1 MGHDLRQ
8 ASRTATQVFGCGY
21 SVFLGQVLS
30 TAPSINRLFPFSTGI
45 DCYSLLEEVDIRRR
59 DRVTGPFCGLAT
71 HRTSFLHAGSIALT
85 SFSPR
90 RKRLNFAPN
99 SRLFACSAGR
109 IARLDSLPTRLN
121 GCRCRA
127 DAISSETVEGDG
139 KPNPKASKWGNG
151 VGGRVDLCKRRGRY

>member
-1 MGHDLRQ
+1 MAGQSGRH
-8 ASRTATQVFGCGY
+8 TVFGCGY
-21 SVFLGQVLS
+21 SVSLGQVLS

-109 IARLDSLPTRLN
+109 IARLDSLTTRLN
-121 GCRCRA
+121 GGRCRA
-127 DAISSETVEGDG
+127 GAISGETVEGDG
-139 KPNPKASKWGNG
+139 KANPRG
-151 VGGRVDLCKRRGRY
+151 VKSAVRVSGRLDFCKHRGRFR